1 MSFDGP
7 FMIQLALGAVAL
19 LSALAVVAVRE
30 ITRMAVA
37 LGVFLLSVAGLF
49 LFYGAS
55 FLATAEV
62 FVYVGG
68 VLVLMLFAIML
79 VQRTDAGRAAL
90 ESRHDIGS
98 ASVAIGLFVMLTVAL
113 QGVSNRFQGSPAGS
127 SVPELADVLMGDRL
141 VQYEMAGLLLLVA
154 LVAVI
159 VIGGGDER

>member
-1 MSFDGP
+1 VSFDGP
-7 FMIQLALGAVAL
+7 FMIQLALGVVAL
-19 LSALAVVAVRE
+19 LTALAVVAVRE

-55 FLATAEV
+55 FLAAAEV

-113 QGVSNRFQGSPAGS
+113 RGVSNRFQGSPAGS
-127 SVPELADVLMGDRL
+127 SVPELADVLMGSRL

-159 VIGGGDER
+159 VIAGGDEQ